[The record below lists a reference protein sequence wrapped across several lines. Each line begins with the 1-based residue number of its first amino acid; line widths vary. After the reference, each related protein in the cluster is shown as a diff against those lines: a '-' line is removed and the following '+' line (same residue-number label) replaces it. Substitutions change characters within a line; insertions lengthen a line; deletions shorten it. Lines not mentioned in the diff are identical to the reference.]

1 MEQNNFFLKGEIK
14 GKPKDY
20 KLIQE
25 YMISTINSIKSEI
38 NQIKDKNKNLYI
50 YYRYNSEKRIFNIFI
65 VVYKNKNNYYKNN
78 EITYLITIGEE
89 YPKNPPLVFC
99 LTDFYEKLDIFNMR
113 NIQKNLVFNWK
124 QNNKISD
131 VINELPKFS
140 DVLIIQA
147 EKKLFPNFG
156 DYLFEKYVYDLNEFL
171 LNNNNIFFRIYYASK
186 NNELSKNERYMII
199 TKDSIL
205 FLSSKNQKFKN
216 FCILEFKFDL
226 SWIESIRSF
235 SLPKNP
241 NHIYFE
247 FEWNNH
253 SLYLD
258 KFVFAILG
266 NKNVNKIK
274 DIIIDRKRFL
284 INNFT
289 FFEKHHDND
298 VQTIEKIIEIKEYS
312 LKKVFSIGLYYQIK
326 MLYNNI
332 INIFKSMND
341 EGYKDYI
348 LKMQNFSIKYSK
360 NFISN

>member
-1 MEQNNFFLKGEIK
+1 
-14 GKPKDY
+14 
-20 KLIQE
+20 
-25 YMISTINSIKSEI
+25 
-38 NQIKDKNKNLYI
+38 
-50 YYRYNSEKRIFNIFI
+50 
-65 VVYKNKNNYYKNN
+65 
-78 EITYLITIGEE
+78 
-89 YPKNPPLVFC
+89 
-99 LTDFYEKLDIFNMR
+99 
-113 NIQKNLVFNWK
+113 
-124 QNNKISD
+124 
-131 VINELPKFS
+131 
-140 DVLIIQA
+140 
-147 EKKLFPNFG
+147 
-156 DYLFEKYVYDLNEFL
+156 
-171 LNNNNIFFRIYYASK
+171 
-186 NNELSKNERYMII
+186 MII

-326 MLYNNI
+326 ILYNNI